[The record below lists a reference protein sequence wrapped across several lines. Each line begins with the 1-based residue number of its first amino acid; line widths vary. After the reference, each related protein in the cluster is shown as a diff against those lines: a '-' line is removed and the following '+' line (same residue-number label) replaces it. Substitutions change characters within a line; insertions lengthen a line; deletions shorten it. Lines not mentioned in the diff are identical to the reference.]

1 MTQLFANNAYSSL
14 AANASNVTTTL
25 TLATDTGARFPSP
38 TGGNYFLLTLVGL
51 DSNANESSWEIVKVT
66 ARSTDTLTV
75 VRAQES
81 TTAVAWNTGTRVE
94 SRATAG
100 TFSDWNGNTLPI
112 TAGGTGA
119 TTAAAARTALGL
131 AIGTNVQA
139 WDADLDAIAA
149 LAGTS
154 GLLKKTAAN
163 TWTLDTTTYESTA
176 NKGAANGYV
185 PLGSDSKIA
194 STYLPS
200 YVDDVL
206 EYANLAAFPAT
217 GETGKIYVPLDTNKT
232 YRWSGSAYVEISAS
246 PGSTD
251 AVTEGSV
258 NLYFT
263 NARAIA
269 ALSGT
274 LASYAPLASPTFT
287 GSIKGDFSNATASS
301 RVAFQTSTTNGST
314 IVGAKP
320 NGTGA
325 AAYLQAFNA
334 ADADNAGYVYLGI
347 TGSIASINSAKT
359 GTGTALPI
367 VFSVDSSEKMRISAA
382 GNVGIGKSAPDQ
394 LVQVVG
400 GNIDLQEQVAG
411 RRIGFY
417 VGDSYTTGTV
427 GDAVATA
434 RYGLTYGSY
443 VGSSVNL
450 GGWGGVSISTGD
462 AERLRIT
469 NAGAIGIG
477 GANYGT
483 AGQVLTSGGPSSAPT
498 WSTVSGSGGF
508 TQNSQSTNY
517 TLILSD
523 SGKQIF
529 HPSTDT
535 TARTF
540 TIPANSSV
548 AYPIGTELTVINQ
561 YGAGTVTLT
570 STDTLRLATTGT
582 TGNALVATGNMAQL
596 IKVTST
602 EWLVNGATKDVPT
615 TIGQAYGG
623 GFYAGK
629 INVSGTQ
636 YYLIVAP
643 KATGEASGKT
653 WGTYGATTGITSV
666 INGPANSASLD
677 ALGAD
682 YQAANFCENLT
693 IGGFSDWYLPSKN
706 ELEVLYYFLK
716 PTTTANNTASGSNAN
731 AVSPEPISTNY
742 SSGSPAQTSAG
753 IGFRTGETDA
763 FASDYYWSSTEYS
776 SNYAWAQYFNGGNQD
791 YGDKYSGFY
800 VRAVRRIAV

>member
-14 AANASNVTTTL
+14 AANASNSTTTL
-25 TLATDTGARFPSP
+25 TLATGTGARFPSP

-94 SRATAG
+94 SRITAATH
-100 TFSDWNGNTLPI
+100 SDWNGNTLPI
-112 TAGGTGA
+112 SVGGTGA
-119 TTAAAARTALGL
+119 ITASAARTSLGL
-131 AIGTNVQA
+131 AIGTDVQA

-206 EYANLAAFPAT
+206 EYANVAAFPAT

-287 GSIKGDFSNATASS
+287 GAIKGDFSNATASS

-320 NGTGA
+320 NGTGT

-382 GNVGIGKSAPDQ
+382 GNVGIGKSGPDQ
-394 LVQVVG
+394 LLQVVG

-417 VGDSYTTGTV
+417 VGDSYTSGTV
-427 GDAVATA
+427 GGTVTTA
-434 RYGLTYGSY
+434 RYGLTFGSY

-450 GGWGGVSISTGD
+450 GGWGGITFSTND
-462 AERLRIT
+462 VEQMRINNGGTQINNDNLLTRAMLKDTGYAYYNSTTT
-469 NAGAIGIG
+469 NALDYVNGSHQRWTPATGAQTLSIANWPPSGNLGELLIEG
-477 GANYGT
+477 VNLGAATITWPTINWIKSDGT
-483 AGQVLTSGGPSSAPT
+483 TTTTFSSNGVTLQTSG
-498 WSTVSGSGGF
+498 
-508 TQNSQSTNY
+508 
-517 TLILSD
+517 
-523 SGKQIF
+523 
-529 HPSTDT
+529 TDWVLLWT
-535 TARTF
+535 RD
-540 TIPANSSV
+540 
-548 AYPIGTELTVINQ
+548 
-561 YGAGTVTLT
+561 AGTTIY
-570 STDTLRLATTGT
+570 G
-582 TGNALVATGNMAQL
+582 
-596 IKVTST
+596 KV
-602 EWLVNGATKDVPT
+602 
-615 TIGQAYGG
+615 
-623 GFYAGK
+623 
-629 INVSGTQ
+629 
-636 YYLIVAP
+636 
-643 KATGEASGKT
+643 
-653 WGTYGATTGITSV
+653 
-666 INGPANSASLD
+666 
-677 ALGAD
+677 
-682 YQAANFCENLT
+682 
-693 IGGFSDWYLPSKN
+693 
-706 ELEVLYYFLK
+706 
-716 PTTTANNTASGSNAN
+716 
-731 AVSPEPISTNY
+731 
-742 SSGSPAQTSAG
+742 
-753 IGFRTGETDA
+753 
-763 FASDYYWSSTEYS
+763 
-776 SNYAWAQYFNGGNQD
+776 
-791 YGDKYSGFY
+791 
-800 VRAVRRIAV
+800 VR